1 MRPPGE
7 VRAALRDVFS
17 RLAVEHGPAGWRE
30 VLPLLAPLG
39 IDPRSSAEVRLVRK
53 TVERM
58 VLAGELQAVG
68 RTKDAGQRV
77 WRCLY
82 EPAAPRAAHARPG
95 RQAQPFVDLAR
106 ATRAWVIR

>member
-17 RLAVEHGPAGWRE
+17 RLAAEHGPAGWRE

-82 EPAAPRAAHARPG
+82 EPARPSSPRVG